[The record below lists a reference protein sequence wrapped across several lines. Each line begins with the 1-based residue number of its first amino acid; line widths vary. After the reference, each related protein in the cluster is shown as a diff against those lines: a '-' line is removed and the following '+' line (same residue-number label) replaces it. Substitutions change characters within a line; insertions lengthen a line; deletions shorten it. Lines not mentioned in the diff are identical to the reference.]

1 MINLSAALTKVAICG
16 AEDCLAGL
24 RNRRILRHPRY
35 NQPMS
40 LPNTLKDGGR
50 AAALKTIERIQG
62 DQHGIHYAVSIFI
75 ATALLWLIVH
85 KMAKSNPIWAI
96 SSMVAT
102 SDPLMKQA
110 VMFLRS
116 RIINTLVGC
125 AVGLLFIAI
134 GGERLIMLP
143 LAMAVTVLLSSYVVR
158 IQTMWRQAPISAAFV
173 ISAGLEYHS
182 RKHGFI
188 AGVGRMSEVLFGCV
202 VGVVVAWVIS
212 VLWPLPD
219 PQAAQQPATK

>member
-1 MINLSAALTKVAICG
+1 MKAL
-16 AEDCLAGL
+16 
-24 RNRRILRHPRY
+24 
-35 NQPMS
+35 
-40 LPNTLKDGGR
+40 
-50 AAALKTIERIQG
+50 ERFIKG
-62 DQHGIHYAVSIFI
+62 DMHGIHYAVSIFI
-75 ATALLWLIVH
+75 ATAVLWLTVH
-85 KMAKSNPIWAI
+85 RMAKSNPIWAI

-110 VMFLRS
+110 LLFLRS
-116 RIINTLVGC
+116 RIVNTLVGC

-134 GGERLIMLP
+134 GGERLITLP

-182 RKHGFI
+182 RKHGLI
-188 AGVGRMSEVLFGCV
+188 AGLGRMNEVLFGCL
-202 VGVVVAWVIS
+202 VGVVVAWVVS

-219 PQAAQQPATK
+219 PVPAK